1 MQRTVQP
8 AITWAQLPTRRLYRF
23 TKRAI
28 DMGGALCLLLLLSPI
43 LVICALAVRRS
54 SPGPILFRQERVGL
68 RGQTFAFLKFRSMYV
83 AADTAPHREYVAAF
97 IRGEAP
103 VDTEASVASAADDA
117 VRQKLRTP
125 LYKLGNDRRITPA
138 GAWLRRTSLDEL
150 PQLWNVLR
158 GEMSLVGPR
167 PPIPYE
173 LEHYRPEQY
182 SRLGVRP
189 GITGL
194 WQVSG
199 RSRTTFEEMVALDL
213 AYIKEQSLRLD
224 LLILLRTIPTVLAW
238 GDAR

>member
-8 AITWAQLPTRRLYRF
+8 AITWAQVPTRRLYRF

-28 DMGGALCLLLLLSPI
+28 DMGGALFLLILLAP
-43 LVICALAVRRS
+43 VFAVCALAVRRS
-54 SPGPILFRQERVGL
+54 SPGPIIFRQERVGL

-103 VDTEASVASAADDA
+103 VAVAEVATTGDAADG
-117 VRQKLRTP
+117 KLRVP

-173 LEHYRPEQY
+173 LEHYRPEQFN
-182 SRLGVRP
+182 RLGVRP

-224 LLILLRTIPTVLAW
+224 LLILLRTVPTVLAW
-238 GDAR
+238 RDAR